1 VFNDKDVRMLP
12 VVDDDSGD
20 QRSKLIF
27 LLDLILIS
35 TAGAYLPLS
44 DLTFHPAENN
54 L

>member
-1 VFNDKDVRMLP
+1 VCLF
-12 VVDDDSGD
+12 
-20 QRSKLIF
+20 IF
-27 LLDLILIS
+27 TPEVTVGAFDLSSTSSVLKKELLKIS